1 MNNNISEIKKQKRL
15 AFYIFVAM
23 LFAFLIGQL
32 AGDFI
37 KKLFFGLLSVTVPI
51 LLSIFF
57 AYIFRKFITFL
68 ENKVF
73 KNCFKKSRKA
83 GVYKRAL
90 SLVLLF
96 IIVLSVIILFFILF
110 IPNIIER
117 ITDLVN
123 NSDLYINKI
132 STELTEFFYSFNIV
146 QKLNLQDKVSEIITS
161 LTQNIQNS
169 FPTLLEKAV
178 QVASKT
184 TIIIITIILSFTF
197 AVLMLKDKEKIAIFF
212 KRILYANFKTTRA
225 DKTIKIMQK
234 TDEIISS
241 YFIGK
246 FLEATIIFILV
257 AIGFFIMGIQNTLLL
272 SFILALFNFI
282 PYLGFIIGIIP
293 ILILTLI
300 FASVNT
306 AVIAVLY
313 AIFIVVIIT
322 TFVSPFIFG
331 KKLNIS
337 AFVVALSII
346 IGGGL
351 FSIWG
356 MLLAPPVASIFAV
369 IIEENLK
376 EKENLK
382 LIIKSYG
389 VTEEEIKKD
398 EVLIE
403 ATKLTLEKKNK
414 KPK

>member
-32 AGDFI
+32 AGEFL
-37 KKLFFGLLSVTVPI
+37 KKMFLGLLSVTVPI
-51 LLSIFF
+51 LLAIFF
-57 AYIFRKFITFL
+57 AYIFRKFITLL
-68 ENKVF
+68 ENKIF

-83 GVYKRAL
+83 SVYKRAL
-90 SLVLLF
+90 SLFLLF
-96 IIVLSVIILFFILF
+96 IFVISLIILFFILF
-110 IPNIIER
+110 IPNIVER

-132 STELTEFFYSFNIV
+132 STELTDFFYSFNIV
-146 QKLNLQDKVSEIITS
+146 QKFNLQDKVSEIIIS
-161 LTQNIQNS
+161 LTQNIQSS

-178 QVASKT
+178 QIASKT
-184 TIIIITIILSFTF
+184 TIIILTIILAFTF
-197 AVLMLKDKEKIAIFF
+197 AVFMLKDKEKIAQFF
-212 KRILYANFKTTRA
+212 KRLLYANVKTIRA
-225 DKTIKIMQK
+225 DKTINIMKK
-234 TDEIISS
+234 TDEIILS

-246 FLEATIIFILV
+246 FLEAAIIFILV

-272 SFILALFNFI
+272 SFTLALFNFI
-282 PYLGFIIGIIP
+282 PYLGIIIGIIP

-313 AIFIVVIIT
+313 AIFVVVIIT

-331 KKLNIS
+331 KKLNVS
-337 AFVVALSII
+337 AFIVALSIL

-356 MLLAPPVASIFAV
+356 MLLAPPVASILA
-369 IIEENLK
+369 IIVEENLK

-382 LIIKSYG
+382 LVMKSHG
-389 VTEEEIKKD
+389 VTEEELKNE